1 MMLVGCSCKFATIIL
16 ARLNFLLLW
25 YVCTSFVIS
34 TLLCENHRIISWGT
48 NEIQSWE
55 HSEQSVNSLWKWF
68 ILKES
73 SSLFTKKRILSEVKH
88 ASYGVIYSP
97 TKPTSN
103 NMGIVCPDI
112 GYFSGFLSWFH
123 SPFCGPGPREES
135 IWIFCAISYLSP
147 IGAMWTKYEI
157 IQIDWSWS

>member
-112 GYFSGFLSWFH
+112 GYFSGYVSWIL
-123 SPFCGPGPREES
+123 SPFCGSGPRNGGEHLNYFVPS
-135 IWIFCAISYLSP
+135 LISSLVEQCGQNVRS
-147 IGAMWTKYEI
+147 
-157 IQIDWSWS
+157 SR